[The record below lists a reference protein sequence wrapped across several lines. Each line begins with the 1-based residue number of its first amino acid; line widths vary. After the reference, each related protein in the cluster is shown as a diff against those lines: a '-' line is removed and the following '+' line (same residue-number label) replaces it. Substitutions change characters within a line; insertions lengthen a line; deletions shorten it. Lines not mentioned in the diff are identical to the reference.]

1 MNTLLNLKT
10 TKHTSQIPDNVE
22 DDGIKEMAFKDSDKK
37 RKFYSKAIDFDEDE
51 LEEEK
56 HGTSK
61 CVLINPTYHLF
72 RKLRYQS

>member
-10 TKHTSQIPDNVE
+10 TKHSSQIPDTAE

-37 RKFYSKAIDFDEDE
+37 RKYYNNNIDFDEDE

-56 HGTSK
+56 NATSTSIF
-61 CVLINPTYHLF
+61 L
-72 RKLRYQS
+72 